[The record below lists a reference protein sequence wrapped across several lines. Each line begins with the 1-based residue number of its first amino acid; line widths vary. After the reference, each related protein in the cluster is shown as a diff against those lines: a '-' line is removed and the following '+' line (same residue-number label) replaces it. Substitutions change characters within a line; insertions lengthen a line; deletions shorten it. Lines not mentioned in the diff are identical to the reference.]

1 MATLYDNRTAPTFDA
16 KKALACLVA
25 FLLASLLTMPVL
37 SPRAAEAETT
47 PIVAEPDELQ
57 KQIEQ
62 SSADYNEAVAD
73 LESIEQ
79 QIEETRAR
87 IDELN
92 AGLPEQ
98 EERSGDAM
106 KALYGLQNSGFS
118 LMDMLLGVST
128 IDDFLTTYEYIDRIH
143 TKNVNEVNRL
153 TTLQNELAQTEKDLE
168 EKRQQAETQ
177 KIRAEDALKSAQAA
191 REEAQRKAA
200 EAAAAE
206 QKAAEEA
213 AKTAEAEKQ
222 ATAEESESNAEDQS
236 GSTGSGTQEPDAP
249 SGNVDWSVDKQAFVN
264 EWAPRIDAYL
274 SGSPTAGQGTAYAEA
289 AWDYGVDPRWS
300 PAISNTESTK
310 GAHCFAPYNAW
321 GWIGYS
327 WSSWEEGINAHV
339 RGLARG
345 YGYTISIEAAKK
357 YCPPNW
363 EHWYNATLAQ
373 MEMI

>member
-1 MATLYDNRTAPTFDA
+1 MAISNDNRTAPAFKA
-16 KKALACLVA
+16 RKALSCLVTLLLVS
-25 FLLASLLTMPVL
+25 FLAAPALN
-37 SPRAAEAETT
+37 PRTAEAETT
-47 PIVAEPDELQ
+47 PIIAEPDELQ

-62 SSADYNEAVAD
+62 SSDDYNKAVAD

-79 QIEETRAR
+79 QIEETRTR

-98 EERSGDAM
+98 EEKSSGAM
-106 KALYGLQNSGFS
+106 KALYGLQNKGVS
-118 LMDMLLGVST
+118 LVDMLLGVST

-153 TTLQNELAQTEKDLE
+153 TTLKNELAETEKDLE

-191 REEAQRKAA
+191 REEAQKKAA

-213 AKTAEAEKQ
+213 AKAAEAEKQ
-222 ATAEESESNAEDQS
+222 EAAEGAQDQTD
-236 GSTGSGTQEPDAP
+236 STGSGTQEPDAP
-249 SGNVDWSVDKQAFVN
+249 SGSIDWSVDKQAFVN

-310 GAHCFAPYNAW
+310 GAHCIAPHNAW
-321 GWIGYS
+321 GWGTIS
-327 WSSWEEGINAHV
+327 WASWEESINAHV

>member
-16 KKALACLVA
+16 KKALACFVA
-25 FLLASLLTMPVL
+25 VLLAVLLAAPAFNPQT
-37 SPRAAEAETT
+37 AEAETT

-92 AGLPEQ
+92 EGFPEQ
-98 EERSGDAM
+98 EEKSGNAM
-106 KALYGLQNSGFS
+106 KALYELQRNGFS

-153 TTLQNELAQTEKDLE
+153 TAMQNELAQTEKDLE

-191 REEAQRKAA
+191 REEAQKKAA

-213 AKTAEAEKQ
+213 AKAEEAKKQ
-222 ATAEESESNAEDQS
+222 AAAEESKSDDEGQS
-236 GSTGSGTQEPDAP
+236 DSTGSENQEPKPP
-249 SGNVDWSVDKQAFVN
+249 SGNIDWSTDKQAFVN

-274 SGSPTAGQGTAYAEA
+274 AGSPTAGQGTAYAEA